1 MRDAQ
6 VWGCRDSRE
15 RGVCAADPVERGEP
29 RARGSQ
35 SELSDA
41 GFPARSSPARG
52 FPARSFRVQASRR
65 VAFRLRLPCVGFRGG
80 DSLVRAFQRGLS
92 GAGFPTQG
100 FQGWGFSTQAPPLH
114 GAELHGAGLHGAG
127 LPETGFTALVPRRS
141 PRFTARGFL
150 PGAGLHSARLH
161 GAGLPE
167 TGFTALASGNGLH
180 GAGSPAL
187 PPLSSAGFLPGAGVH
202 GAGLPRRSPAPR
214 QTFLPAGAGR
224 WRTVFPR
231 TPRPVRARQ
240 NAAAFLDAAARVI
253 LWFRLSRRWLRRR
266 AASRRVRWP

>member
-141 PRFTARGFL
+141 PRFTARASSPARGFTVQ
-150 PGAGLHSARLH
+150 GFTAQGFRKRASRRW
-161 GAGLPE
+161 LPE
-167 TGFTALASGNGLH
+167 TGFMAL
-180 GAGSPAL
+180 
-187 PPLSSAGFLPGAGVH
+187 V
-202 GAGLPRRSPAPR
+202 PRRSPRFPARASSPAR
-214 QTFLPAGAGR
+214 GFTAQGSPGALPLPGRHFSRRARGAGEQFFPELPALCGR
-224 WRTVFPR
+224 DKTPPR
-231 TPRPVRARQ
+231 FWT
-240 NAAAFLDAAARVI
+240 
-253 LWFRLSRRWLRRR
+253 RRR
-266 AASRRVRWP
+266 E

>member
-1 MRDAQ
+1 MNNQHSLEQKAHPQGWAFLLFWIMRGAQ
-6 VWGCRDSRE
+6 VWGCRDRRE

-100 FQGWGFSTQAPPLH
+100 FQGWGFSAQASRRSPRFTAQGFLPGAGVH
-114 GAELHGAGLHGAG
+114 GARLHGAG

-150 PGAGLHSARLH
+150 PGAG
-161 GAGLPE
+161 
-167 TGFTALASGNGLH
+167 
-180 GAGSPAL
+180 
-187 PPLSSAGFLPGAGVH
+187 VH
-202 GAGLPRRSPAPR
+202 GARLPRSPADISPGGR
-214 QTFLPAGAGR
+214 GALANSF
-224 WRTVFPR
+224 FPNS
-231 TPRPVRARQ
+231 PPCA
-240 NAAAFLDAAARVI
+240 DATK
-253 LWFRLSRRWLRRR
+253 RRR
-266 AASRRVRWP
+266 VFGRGGESDFGVPA